1 MKIVIDLQGA
11 QAENR
16 FQGIG
21 RYSLSLAKA
30 IAANAGEH
38 DVYIVLSKSLPGTI
52 EDIRAAF
59 QHVLPQERIV
69 AFSVPDG
76 TAALRCTSP
85 FRARA
90 AELLRE
96 QFLAGLKPDVV
107 LLTSLFEGIVS
118 DSVTSIGLLPYT
130 YLSAVVL
137 YDLIPLAMP
146 QDYLRDEIRDR
157 WYRRKLE
164 HLKRADLALA
174 ISEFTKKDAARLL
187 GMESHRMAV
196 IGSAADGI
204 FKQLDLAEH
213 EQIRIRKRMGIS
225 KPFVLSVA
233 NTNEPRKNVAGLFQ
247 AFAMLPQDIKHRFQL
262 VIPSSA
268 TKAEKDAT
276 LHQAREAGLG
286 DGDVVLT
293 GYVTDDDLVAMYN
306 LCSLSVF
313 PSLYEGFGLPVLE
326 AMACGAPVI
335 CSSTT
340 SLPEVMSCDEALFD
354 PASPSAIAAK
364 MTEVLADDAF
374 ADRLVGNG
382 RRQVARFSWDRSA
395 ELALA
400 AFEDALGR
408 KNTSFSFAGGVTVT
422 GVSTA
427 KYVGTEPATVTD
439 AATDAA
445 TDASTS
451 TAKYVGTEPA
461 TVTDAVTDAATDA
474 GTSTAKYVGTEPAT
488 ATDAATDTGMGP
500 VGGTEMH
507 RASAHNASKPSLA
520 FISPLP
526 PDQTGIASYSA
537 ELVPALAE
545 YYDIEVV
552 TGHGV
557 GSITGGGAH
566 GTTIRTPQWFERNAD
581 RYDRV
586 LYQMGNSPFHIYQ

>member
-1 MKIVIDLQGA
+1 MKIVVDLQGA
-11 QAENR
+11 QTESR
-16 FQGIG
+16 FRGIG

-107 LLTSLFEGIVS
+107 LLTSLFEGFGN
-118 DSVTSIGLLPYT
+118 DSVTSIGLLPHT

-146 QDYLRDEIRDR
+146 QDYLQDGIRNK
-157 WYRRKLE
+157 WYREKLE
-164 HLKRADLALA
+164 HLKRADLTLA
-174 ISEFTKKDAARLL
+174 ISEFTREEAARLL

-204 FKQLDLAEH
+204 FKRLDLAEH

-233 NTNEPRKNVAGLFQ
+233 SANEPRKNIAGLFQ

-262 VIPSSA
+262 VVSGSA
-268 TKAEKDAT
+268 TKAEKDAA

-326 AMACGAPVI
+326 AMACGAPAI

-364 MTEVLADDAF
+364 ITEVLADDAF

-408 KNTSFSFAGGVTVT
+408 KNTSFSFAGGVTAT
-422 GVSTA
+422 GIST
-427 KYVGTEPATVTD
+427 ATVTD
-439 AATDAA
+439 AA
-445 TDASTS
+445 
-451 TAKYVGTEPA
+451 
-461 TVTDAVTDAATDA
+461 TDAATDA

-488 ATDAATDTGMGP
+488 VTDVVTDAATDAVMGP

-526 PDQTGIASYSA
+526 PDQTGIASYSV

-552 TGHGV
+552 TGHGA